1 MSNVTRSSGV
11 VRSRKGRAVVADED
25 LGNRFVAALEPV
37 DLAPNLA
44 ERVLLQ
50 KSCQKRFDH
59 RKLCR
64 HAALIYNAVKFL
76 FELHENRISQIDLLI
91 VTHFDKDH
99 IGGVP
104 EVLERV
110 SVLRVIE
117 PDYEPENPEAE
128 AYTAYRAALDT
139 AGITPEAISDAL
151 EVTLGDMQLS
161 ILGAGSTIY
170 EKNADN
176 NNSLVVTVTHCE
188 NRFFFAGDI
197 EKQRIKRLLE
207 TGVFGCDVLKVPHHG
222 AYNKQLPALF
232 AALGMKTAVITCSEK
247 NPAGEETLD
256 ALDAL
261 GCRIWQTANGTVRIL
276 STKNGITVSQK

>member
-1 MSNVTRSSGV
+1 MPSN
-11 VRSRKGRAVVADED
+11 
-25 LGNRFVAALEPV
+25 F
-37 DLAPNLA
+37 
-44 ERVLLQ
+44 
-50 KSCQKRFDH
+50 F
-59 RKLCR
+59 
-64 HAALIYNAVKFL
+64 
-76 FELHENRISQIDLLI
+76 FELHENRILQIDLLI

-104 EVLERV
+104 EVLESV

-232 AALGMKTAVITCSEK
+232 AALGMKAAVITCSEK
-247 NPAGEETLD
+247 NLANEETLD

>member
-1 MSNVTRSSGV
+1 MLKHIPPILTPELLKVLMEMGHGDEIV
-11 VRSRKGRAVVADED
+11 IAD
-25 LGNRFVAALEPV
+25 GNFPGAAI
-37 DLAPNLA
+37 AQ
-44 ERVLLQ
+44 R
-50 KSCQKRFDH
+50 
-59 RKLCR
+59 
-64 HAALIYNAVKFL
+64 LIRL
-76 FELHENRISQIDLLI
+76 DGH
-91 VTHFDKDH
+91 
-99 IGGVP
+99 GVP
-104 EVLERV
+104 EILESV

-207 TGVFGCDVLKVPHHG
+207 TGMFG
-222 AYNKQLPALF
+222 
-232 AALGMKTAVITCSEK
+232 
-247 NPAGEETLD
+247 
-256 ALDAL
+256 
-261 GCRIWQTANGTVRIL
+261 
-276 STKNGITVSQK
+276 